1 MHQLGVTGSE
11 FSVNLSEGF
20 FVVDRENRDVGE
32 NRKHP
37 ADRPADPKQWQSM
50 NLRDIGPDE
59 GDVDDSHDGDE
70 KKGDEG
76 WGFGMPKAPEIE
88 GTDVH
93 ITIKDIGKANEGDSH
108 RAHFKGHLE
117 SALEEGS
124 GFVGEGFRR
133 DE

>member
-32 NRKHP
+32 YRKHP
-37 ADRPADPKQWQSM
+37 ADRPANPKQWESM

-59 GDVDDSHDGDE
+59 LDVDDSHDGDE

-76 WGFGMPKAPEIE
+76 WGFRMPKASKIE
-88 GTDVH
+88 GADIH
-93 ITIKDIGKANEGDSH
+93 IAIKDIGKANEGYSH
-108 RAHFKGHLE
+108 CSYFERHLE
-117 SALEEGS
+117 STLEESS
-124 GFVGEGFRR
+124 GFVGEDFRR